1 MLDVYK
7 RQVLYRILYA
17 FALTSNVGA
26 SNLKL
31 VSALIVAAAIAWP
44 TVLDKVRFYKKRR
57 EGERTC

>member
-1 MLDVYK
+1 MYK

-31 VSALIVAAAIAWP
+31 VSALIVAAAIA
-44 TVLDKVRFYKKRR
+44 LSLIHI
-57 EGERTC
+57 